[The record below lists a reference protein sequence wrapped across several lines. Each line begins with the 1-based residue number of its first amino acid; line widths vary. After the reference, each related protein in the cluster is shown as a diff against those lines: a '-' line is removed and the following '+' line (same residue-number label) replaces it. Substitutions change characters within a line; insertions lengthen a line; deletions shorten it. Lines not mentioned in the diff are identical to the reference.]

1 MEVHTARQSDAQAF
15 KELQR
20 KNWQRAAAHWRK
32 YDEQLCRNGAA
43 ITGRLLDL
51 ASIQSGHRVLD
62 IASGTGEPGLP
73 AARIAGPSGFV
84 LLTDQSP
91 EMLAVARDKANAQG
105 LHNVDFRVS
114 DAEQLQL
121 DPESFDAALWRGS
134 LMLMPDPVR
143 CLRLVYESL
152 KPGGRIAVLVVG
164 RPEANPY
171 FTIPRTVLRK
181 YVSLPHYDPT
191 APGIFAFANPDR
203 LRSVLARAGFCELH
217 SEQVE
222 STSQLEGAS
231 GREYWEYMRESSFVA
246 ALLAQIPAGQH
257 EKIGEEIAA
266 MACGDDADGKVK
278 LPCESILAA
287 GVR

>member
-43 ITGRLLDL
+43 ITARLLEL

-134 LMLMPDPVR
+134 LMLMSDPVR
-143 CLRLVYESL
+143 CLRVVYESL
-152 KPGGRIAVLVVG
+152 KPGGRIAVQVVG
-164 RPEANPY
+164 RREANP
-171 FTIPRTVLRK
+171 
-181 YVSLPHYDPT
+181 
-191 APGIFAFANPDR
+191 
-203 LRSVLARAGFCELH
+203 
-217 SEQVE
+217 
-222 STSQLEGAS
+222 
-231 GREYWEYMRESSFVA
+231 
-246 ALLAQIPAGQH
+246 
-257 EKIGEEIAA
+257 
-266 MACGDDADGKVK
+266 
-278 LPCESILAA
+278 
-287 GVR
+287 